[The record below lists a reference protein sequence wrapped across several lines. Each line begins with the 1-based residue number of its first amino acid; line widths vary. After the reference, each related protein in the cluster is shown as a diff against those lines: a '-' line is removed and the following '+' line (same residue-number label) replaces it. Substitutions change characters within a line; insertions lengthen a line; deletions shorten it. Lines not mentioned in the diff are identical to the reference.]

1 MAITQ
6 CTVDTSVISQL
17 ADKPALTSAE
27 LKASFDSAGTG
38 IKNYINNTLIAG
50 IGTEITS
57 AVNTLGATVTS
68 NQTANNTRF
77 NTDEGYIT
85 TLQGKMTTVEGNI
98 TTINSN
104 ISSLSSGKQK
114 TISVGTTTP
123 TGGSNGDIYIQY
135 FT

>member
-6 CTVDTSVISQL
+6 CGVDTSVISQL

-27 LKASFDSAGTG
+27 LKASFDEAGTG
-38 IKNYINNTLIAG
+38 IKNYINNTLLSG
-50 IGTEITS
+50 ITSEITS
-57 AVNTLGATVTS
+57 AVNTLGTTVTN

-85 TLQGKMTTVEGNI
+85 TLQGKMTTVEGAI
-98 TTINSN
+98 TTINSS

-114 TISVGTTTP
+114 VISVGTTTP
-123 TGGSNGDIYIQY
+123 SGGSDGDIYIQY

>member
-38 IKNYINNTLIAG
+38 IKNYINNTLISN

-57 AVNTLGATVTS
+57 AVNTLGTTVTN

-77 NTDEGYIT
+77 DTDEGYIT

-98 TTINSN
+98 TTITTALND
-104 ISSLSSGKQK
+104 LSTNKQK
-114 TISVGTTTP
+114 KITIGTSTP
-123 TGGSNGDIYIQY
+123 SGGSNGDIYIQY

>member
-38 IKNYINNTLIAG
+38 IKNYINNTLISN